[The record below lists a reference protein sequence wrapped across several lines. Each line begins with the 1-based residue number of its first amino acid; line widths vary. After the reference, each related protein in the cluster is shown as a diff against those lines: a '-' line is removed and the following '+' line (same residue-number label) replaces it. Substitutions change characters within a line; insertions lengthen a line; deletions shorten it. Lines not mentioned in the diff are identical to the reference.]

1 MKRILLV
8 LLTLAFCS
16 AIVQAKQPSKPTDFS
31 GNWVLSF
38 GETKNP
44 PAGLQH
50 YSMVVNQDE
59 QQLKVN
65 TSLEGDLQAT
75 PNTPNSGGNSGG
87 TSGGY
92 PGGRRGGMGGGM
104 GMPGGIGVGMPG
116 GGMGMPRGGGG
127 RPRSEG
133 PSSQGYVAAYKLYP
147 PSAVYK
153 LDGSEST
160 AQLGDAEQTNATSKA
175 EREKNGEVLKLS
187 LVGNGDSGQ
196 GGGKIQVKEQWK
208 LSEDGKSLK
217 VDRTIKSPEG
227 SGTVHLVFSKREA
240 DSSSG
245 AAPEP
250 Q

>member
-1 MKRILLV
+1 MKKILLV

-16 AIVQAKQPSKPTDFS
+16 TIVQAKQPSKSTNFS
-31 GNWVLSF
+31 GNWVLNF

-59 QQLKVN
+59 QQLKVD
-65 TSLEGDLQAT
+65 TSLQGDLQAT
-75 PNTPNSGGNSGG
+75 PNTPNSGGYPGGSSGG
-87 TSGGY
+87 S
-92 PGGRRGGMGGGM
+92 GRRGGMGGGM
-104 GMPGGIGVGMPG
+104 GGIGIGIPG
-116 GGMGMPRGGGG
+116 VGMGMPRGGGG
-127 RPRSEG
+127 RPRTEG

-160 AQLGDAEQTNATSKA
+160 AQLGNPEQTNATSKA

-196 GGGKIQVKEQWK
+196 GGGKIQVKER
-208 LSEDGKSLK
+208 SEERRVGKECGLLCRS
-217 VDRTIKSPEG
+217 RWSPY
-227 SGTVHLVFSKREA
+227 H
-240 DSSSG
+240 
-245 AAPEP
+245 
-250 Q
+250 

>member
-1 MKRILLV
+1 MKKILLV
-8 LLTLAFCS
+8 LLLLAFS
-16 AIVQAKQPSKPTDFS
+16 STIVQAKEPAKPTNFS

-38 GETKNP
+38 GQTKNP
-44 PAGLQH
+44 PAGLQR

-59 QQLKVN
+59 QQLKVE
-65 TSLEGDLQAT
+65 TSLQGDLQAT
-75 PNTPNSGGNSGG
+75 PRTPNSGGYPGG
-87 TSGGY
+87 STGGS

-104 GMPGGIGVGMPG
+104 GMPGGIGMGMPG

-127 RPRSEG
+127 RPRAEG
-133 PSSQGYVAAYKLYP
+133 PLQGNVAAYKLYP
-147 PSAVYK
+147 QSAVYK

-160 AQLGDAEQTNATSKA
+160 AQLGDREQTNATSKA

-208 LSEDGKSLK
+208 FSKDGKSLK
-217 VDRTIKSPEG
+217 VDRSIKSPEG

-240 DSSSG
+240 DSTSG
-245 AAPEP
+245 PAPEP